1 MTQRDVHNYFK
12 MPQLTSLRS
21 FFIKKK
27 LSMNVDNEDDEISG
41 IHLNQS
47 RR

>member
-1 MTQRDVHNYFK
+1 MTQRDVHNCFE

-41 IHLNQS
+41 VHLNFRS
-47 RR
+47 K